1 MIDQWLV
8 LAHELQLL
16 LVGLLLLERGPARR
30 ELSELL
36 DDLGRD
42 LEKRRLE
49 VRDLRVHVKHDILV
63 GAVLSDLVEG
73 HAVLRQVQGLQGLLL
88 LALELVQE
96 AVGAILV
103 RVLGRC
109 LGQTAARLLAAR
121 LGVRRLHVQ
130 GVLGRRLGPLEEQ
143 ELVEQLH
150 VHVDLVCQF
159 FQLLVL
165 EGVVSRPNIV
175 FQRISLAF
183 VFYLLIWP
191 AFRCAWVKR
200 SVLLVWLGHLLLEG
214 WWCHMVRVAII

>member
-1 MIDQWLV
+1 
-8 LAHELQLL
+8 
-16 LVGLLLLERGPARR
+16 
-30 ELSELL
+30 
-36 DDLGRD
+36 
-42 LEKRRLE
+42 
-49 VRDLRVHVKHDILV
+49 VHVKHDLLV

-96 AVGAILV
+96 AVGAVLV

-130 GVLGRRLGPLEEQ
+130 GVLGWRLGPLEEQ

-150 VHVDLVCQF
+150 VHVDLVRQF

-175 FQRISLAF
+175 FQRVSLAF

-200 SVLLVWLGHLLLEG
+200 SVLLVWLGHLLLDG